1 MNKVLIYILI
11 VASISVYFIID
22 TFCVAE
28 VSKPLR
34 IAISKESRSTNYGDW
49 VKRFD
54 DNIEIL
60 NLYPMGMDSAMKIL
74 SSCDG
79 LLLSGGE
86 DVYPGNYD
94 KEFDTIRCGSFD
106 TYRDSLEFNAID
118 MALQL
123 KMPIV
128 GICRGQQI
136 LNISMGGSLY
146 VDVPTDI
153 GPDVIHRQQDWR
165 NCYHDVFLVETSM
178 LYDISR
184 TQYGKVTSNHHQGID
199 RLGMGLEITAY
210 SADSLPE
217 AISWKTRSDKG
228 FLIAVQWHPERMDTL
243 HLLSAPIAKTFLKE
257 VEKFN
262 VNEL

>member
-1 MNKVLIYILI
+1 MNKVFIYILI
-11 VASISVYFIID
+11 IASVSVYFIID

-28 VSKPLR
+28 VKEPLR
-34 IAISKESRSTNYGDW
+34 IAISKESRSANYGDW

-60 NLYPMGMDSAMKIL
+60 NLYPMGLDSAMKVL

-106 TYRDSLEFNAID
+106 TYRDSLEFKSID
-118 MALQL
+118 VALNL
-123 KMPIV
+123 KMPMV

-136 LNISMGGSLY
+136 LNISMGGSLF
-146 VDVPTDI
+146 VDIPSDI
-153 GPDVIHRQQDWR
+153 GPEVVHRQTDWR
-165 NCYHDVFLVETSM
+165 NCYHDVYIVDSSI

-184 TQYGKVTSNHHQGID
+184 AQYGTVTSNHHQGID
-199 RLGMGLEITAY
+199 RLGKDLEITAY

-217 AISWKTRSDKG
+217 AISWENRGDKG
-228 FLIAVQWHPERMDTL
+228 FLFAVQWHPERMDTL
-243 HLLSAPIAKTFLKE
+243 HLLSAPIAKLFLKE
-257 VEKFN
+257 VKDYR
-262 VNEL
+262 VN